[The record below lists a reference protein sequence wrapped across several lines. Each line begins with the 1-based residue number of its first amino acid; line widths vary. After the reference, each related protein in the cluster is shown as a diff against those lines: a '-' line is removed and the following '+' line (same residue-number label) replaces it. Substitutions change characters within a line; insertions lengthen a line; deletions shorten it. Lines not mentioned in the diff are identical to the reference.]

1 MKSYRKQCRWFWLK
15 IVMSPVDS
23 GSYCSDSRQA
33 ELPVQSFVSWKR
45 PWCWERL
52 KAAGEGDDRGWD
64 GWMASLTWWTWVW
77 AGSQELVMD
86 ISPVL
91 PKGVPQ
97 SPSPSLPILFS
108 SYCLPYTSLYEI
120 LWLCPCACSE
130 VDSSSPPPTHSS
142 FRRARSVSRGAWTQL
157 T

>member
-64 GWMASLTWWTWVW
+64 GWMASLTWLTWVLVGSGSWWWTGKPGVLQSVGLQRVGHDW
-77 AGSQELVMD
+77 ATELNWMAARD
-86 ISPVL
+86 DPMNF
-91 PKGVPQ
+91 
-97 SPSPSLPILFS
+97 SLCIYLSRFVKLWKRFWFRWCGPLK
-108 SYCLPYTSLYEI
+108 CTS
-120 LWLCPCACSE
+120 W
-130 VDSSSPPPTHSS
+130 D
-142 FRRARSVSRGAWTQL
+142 
-157 T
+157 